1 MQAAEDA
8 VAASTTA
15 LDQARRQYEEVSDR
29 VVREFARFRRDKA
42 ADMKKI
48 ILDYVNVQV
57 RRAEGGLLWCVVLV
71 LLLLHDVRVCLGSMR
86 GCRERRMDVVQWL
99 VNTWPTLLDMLRPG
113 AHIFW
118 SAFLVSTLSV
128 SVYSTPQASAVC
140 SYGPVPELVSPS
152 NDHK

>member
-57 RRAEGGLLWCVVLV
+57 GRAEEVLSCVVWWW
-71 LLLLHDVRVCLGSMR
+71 LLFDGRVCVCGACV
-86 GCRERRMDVVQWL
+86 GVGREGLKV
-99 VNTWPTLLDMLRPG
+99 
-113 AHIFW
+113 A
-118 SAFLVSTLSV
+118 
-128 SVYSTPQASAVC
+128 
-140 SYGPVPELVSPS
+140 
-152 NDHK
+152 